1 MTPRPTLNPEIPAHS
16 GDAFRRA
23 PEKRTAGRQPAARRK
38 GVVVCL
44 RTYITATVAT

>member
-38 GVVVCL
+38 VLLCL
-44 RTYITATVAT
+44 RTYITVTVAP